1 MESISVVTSKLDLD
15 NHLLRFS
22 EEFTNVLTENRGRD
36 SNRISKITPYIFITG
51 INDIIKVPYNSD
63 FHKNVI
69 VNLKNNGINLI
80 IKIGKIITS
89 QQIKRFNS
97 KSIDVRFL
105 ENYKNTDIEKIYND
119 MLQIYTEIK
128 DKKVL
133 FVCDDGSS
141 HGTYVVLLYLL
152 YLSYITKINNMDKFA
167 LLKNTD
173 INYFVSPKILEFIM
187 IEKKDVLEN
196 RIYLSHIF
204 NFEMNLKFYA
214 TQKIYD
220 KMYEEKFDEENID
233 YSEISSYKSLMAN
246 VKLYL
251 KTKKIENDEELVK
264 PEKQE
269 QVEPKLEEVE
279 MKKTEEPLDNK
290 KVNLDI
296 RFPRDKDTDIS
307 IINYLF

>member
-22 EEFTNVLTENRGRD
+22 EEITNVLSENRGRD

-51 INDIIKVPYNSD
+51 INDIIKVPYSAD
-63 FHKNVI
+63 FHQNVI

-80 IKIGKIITS
+80 VKIGKIITS
-89 QQIKRFNS
+89 QQIKRFNA
-97 KSIDVRFL
+97 KGIDVQFL

-119 MLQIYTEIK
+119 MLHLYVTIK
-128 DKKVL
+128 DKKTL

-141 HGTYVVLLYLL
+141 YGAYVVLLYLL

-167 LLKNTD
+167 LLKNVD
-173 INYFVSPKILEFIM
+173 INHFVSPKILEFIM
-187 IEKKDVLEN
+187 IEKKDILEN
-196 RIYLSHIF
+196 RVYLSHIF

-220 KMYEEKFDEENID
+220 KMREEKFDEENID
-233 YSEISSYKSLMAN
+233 YSEISSYKSLMVN

-251 KTKKIENDEELVK
+251 KTKKEAVQKIEDVENQIEENEQEPSDLIE
-264 PEKQE
+264 EKI
-269 QVEPKLEEVE
+269 EEVC
-279 MKKTEEPLDNK
+279 DNRNI
-290 KVNLDI
+290 NLDI
-296 RFPRDKDTDIS
+296 RVPRDKDTDLS
-307 IINYLF
+307 IIYYLF